1 MGRPRKFDD
10 DVVIDRAMDV
20 FWTHGYANTS
30 PAALAEATGVAKG
43 SLYNAFK
50 NKRELFDRALAR
62 YDAQVSGLA
71 GDLLS
76 KPGTTRECIRS
87 ALRFIVDL
95 DLAQQSPRGCLVGN
109 TAVEL
114 AGHDAD
120 IARTIRAMQDRQI
133 SALSARIEQGRR
145 DGDVGPDVDA
155 RAFAEFLATTLAGL
169 RVMVMTYDA
178 PTLYRVIDAALTNL
192 H

>member
-1 MGRPRKFDD
+1 MGRPRNFDDD
-10 DVVIDRAMDV
+10 DVVERAMEV

-30 PAALAEATGVAKG
+30 PAQLAEATGVAKG

-50 NKRELFDRALAR
+50 NKRALFEHALAC
-62 YDAQVSGLA
+62 YDRQTSELA

-76 KPGTTRECIRS
+76 RSGTTRECIRS
-87 ALRFIVDL
+87 ALRFIVDF

-109 TAVEL
+109 TSVEL
-114 AGHDAD
+114 AGHDAQ
-120 IARTIRAMQDRQI
+120 IARTIRAMQDRQT
-133 SALSARIEQGRR
+133 AAMTARIEQGQR
-145 DGDVGPDVDA
+145 DGDVGTDIDA

-169 RVMVMTYDA
+169 RVMVMTHDS
-178 PTLYRVIDAALTNL
+178 PTLYRVIDSALATL